1 MLIPV
6 VAGQEL
12 DPALEPVLN
21 KSIIKRGNRETI
33 RVGDK
38 ELDYSRD
45 FKLYITTKLPNPHYT
60 PEVSTKATI
69 VNFAVKEKGLEAQ
82 LLGIV
87 VKMEEPRL
95 EERKSD
101 LVVTVASGKR
111 KLVELEDRILQLL
124 STVKGSLLDDES
136 LVETLQ
142 ASKITAEEVT
152 ESLKIAEE
160 VRPRW
165 MWLDQP
171 LLCLRVFVLD
181 PTAPESCRYTG

>member
-1 MLIPV
+1 MVSVSATCLV
-6 VAGQEL
+6 EDRA
-12 DPALEPVLN
+12 
-21 KSIIKRGNRETI
+21 
-33 RVGDK
+33 VGK
-38 ELDYSRD
+38 G
-45 FKLYITTKLPNPHYT
+45 PH
-60 PEVSTKATI
+60 
-69 VNFAVKEKGLEAQ
+69 
-82 LLGIV
+82 
-87 VKMEEPRL
+87 
-95 EERKSD
+95 D

-160 VRPRW
+160 VRPRR

-181 PTAPESCRYTG
+181 PTAPKSCRYTG

>member
-1 MLIPV
+1 MPLLASS
-6 VAGQEL
+6 AGASFSLQWL
-12 DPALEPVLN
+12 CVTLTCVCVCAFVCGLQ
-21 KSIIKRGNRETI
+21 
-33 RVGDK
+33 
-38 ELDYSRD
+38 
-45 FKLYITTKLPNPHYT
+45 
-60 PEVSTKATI
+60 ATI

-142 ASKITAEEVT
+142 ASKVTAEEVT

-160 VRPRW
+160 V
-165 MWLDQP
+165 
-171 LLCLRVFVLD
+171 C
-181 PTAPESCRYTG
+181 